1 MKGDIETV
9 ESLIVDE
16 GVDINASDQM
26 RIMSHFPPALRREV
40 QADLTMVIFLLDK
53 GADLFHVDIDGDSA
67 LHTFCGRVG
76 ETNDDILRLLLSRD
90 TKGRMLRQRISE
102 EDCSLQRRHRW

>member
-1 MKGDIETV
+1 M
-9 ESLIVDE
+9 ESLIGDE
-16 GVDINASDQM
+16 GVDINASDPDADNS
-26 RIMSHFPPALRREV
+26 RFLLHCAVAVPEP
-40 QADLTMVIFLLDK
+40 DLTMVIFLLDK
-53 GADLFHVDIDGDSA
+53 ADLFHVDIDGDSA

-102 EDCSLQRRHRW
+102 EDCLSSTPSLVT